1 MRKPFH
7 RFVSMGVFLAAFV
20 FAVSVAPPA
29 KAAPSP
35 VKVGFVVAPEEV
47 FCFQS
52 GKDIFLEISYG
63 WDHASDLA
71 PIENLL
77 PIGSKAAPRSSLP
90 GTLTTTSRIGIVS
103 KPSVNVDYGPGHTRM
118 MYVPNKTGHEVL
130 ETRLAY
136 GVYEGSDTVEFE
148 VKECEYYFEI
158 YAAMVVEDE
167 DYLTYSITKAK
178 GYLSADGN
186 SLSGEIETEGIT
198 YLAGNSDILTC
209 TSKQSRGNS
218 VMMVSGEIIES
229 SMPWGDTTYKLH
241 LTYAD
246 FSNST
251 EGNLVCVDKISG
263 EKTETPAPKVQGN
276 PGQYLLR
283 EVAFAGDNPQPVEG
297 SYGEGNAYYTF
308 RKVKP

>member
-7 RFVSMGVFLAAFV
+7 RYASLGVFLVAAV
-20 FAVSVAPPA
+20 FATAAAPPA
-29 KAAPSP
+29 TEVPSP
-35 VKVGFVVAPEEV
+35 VKVSFVVAPEEV
-47 FCFQS
+47 YCYQS
-52 GKDIFLEISYG
+52 SKDMFLEISYG
-63 WDHASDLA
+63 WDPNSDLA
-71 PIENLL
+71 PLENLL

-90 GTLTTTSRIGIVS
+90 GILTTTSRIGAVS
-103 KPSVNVDYGPGHTRM
+103 KPSLNVDYGPGLTKM
-118 MYVPNKTGHEVL
+118 IYTPNQTGHEVL
-130 ETRLAY
+130 KTHLAY
-136 GVYEGSDTVEFE
+136 GVYEKGDTVEFE

-158 YAAMVVEDE
+158 YAAMVVEGE
-167 DYLTYSITKAK
+167 DYLTYSITKAE

-198 YLAGNSDILTC
+198 YLAGKNPVLKC
-209 TSKQSRGNS
+209 TSKQSRGKS

-263 EKTETPAPKVQGN
+263 EKTERPAPKVQGN

-283 EVAFAGDNPQPVEG
+283 EVAFAGDHPQPLEG